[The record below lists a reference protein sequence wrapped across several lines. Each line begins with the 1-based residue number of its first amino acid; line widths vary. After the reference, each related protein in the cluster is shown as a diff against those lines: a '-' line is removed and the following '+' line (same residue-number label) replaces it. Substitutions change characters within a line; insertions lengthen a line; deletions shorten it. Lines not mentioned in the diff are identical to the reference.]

1 MTAGHDATD
10 ENAASAARVA
20 QDPAVYR
27 ALLDAVLDPTV
38 VMDAFGTVVLASAS
52 VQTVF
57 GWKPG
62 ELCGSNIKVLMGEPH
77 RALHDGYL
85 ANYRHTGV
93 THILN
98 RTREF
103 EVIHKSGRVVNCELS
118 VARADLEDKS
128 ALFIGTFRD
137 VTQRR
142 AAARLLEDSERRF
155 RAIFDSSYEFV
166 GLLQPDGTLLEANR
180 AALAAVDAERSA
192 VIGKKF
198 WDTPWW
204 HVPEV
209 DREQLKNAIREAAQ
223 GHFVRFETAHAGRG
237 DELLIVDF
245 SLNPIRDT
253 SGEVVLIVPEGR
265 NITELKRAQRA
276 EMAML
281 RALATIG
288 ESSAML
294 AHEIKNPITAV
305 NLALRAVAN
314 LLGEDEKAVLTD
326 LVTRMQR
333 LEALMRRTLS
343 FAKPIELH
351 LATVNARELLEQVA
365 RDLGP
370 EVEKR
375 GGELSVEAE
384 AGLAFHA
391 DRQLIDEVLVNLV
404 KNALDA
410 CEENARIVI
419 AARRDG
425 ASGTILTV
433 DDNGPGIPAALR
445 SEVFKPF
452 HTTKHKGTGLGLA
465 FCRKV
470 IDEHGGSIE
479 AKDSESGGARFE
491 IHLPTSA

>member
-1 MTAGHDATD
+1 VTARPDHTAQ
-10 ENAASAARVA
+10 SAADTARLA
-20 QDPAVYR
+20 ENPAVHR

-38 VMDAFGTVVLASAS
+38 AIDAYGTIVLASAS
-52 VQTVF
+52 VETVL

-62 ELCGSNIKVLMGEPH
+62 ELCGNNIRVLMGEPH
-77 RALHDGYL
+77 HARHDEYL
-85 ANYRHTGV
+85 ANYRRTGE

-118 VARADLEDKS
+118 VARAELDQS
-128 ALFIGTFRD
+128 GPLFIGTFRD
-137 VTQRR
+137 VTERR
-142 AAARLLEDSERRF
+142 AFERALEDSERRF
-155 RAIFDSSYEFV
+155 RAIFDSAYEFV

-180 AALAAVDAERSA
+180 AALEAIGAEREA
-192 VIGKKF
+192 VVGKKF

-204 HVPEV
+204 HLPEV

-223 GHFVRFETAHAGRG
+223 GRFVRFETAHAGRG

-245 SLNPIRDT
+245 SLNPILDA
-253 SGEVVLIVPEGR
+253 SGQVVLIVPEGR

-276 EMAML
+276 ETAML

-314 LLGEDEKAVLTD
+314 LLGEDERDVLAD
-326 LVTRMQR
+326 LVSRMQR

-343 FAKPIELH
+343 FAKPLELK
-351 LATVNARELLEQVA
+351 LSTVGARDLLEGVA
-365 RDLGP
+365 RDLAP
-370 EVEKR
+370 EAAKR
-375 GGELSVEAE
+375 GCELSVEVQD
-384 AGLAFHA
+384 GLAFHA

-404 KNALDA
+404 KNALEA
-410 CEENARIVI
+410 GAENARVVV

-425 ASGTILTV
+425 ASGIVLTV
-433 DDNGPGIPAALR
+433 DDNGPGIPQASR
-445 SEVFKPF
+445 SDVFKPF

-470 IDEHGGSIE
+470 INEHGGSIE
-479 AKDSESGGARFE
+479 AKDSDLGGARFE
-491 IHLPTSA
+491 IHLPTSV